1 MRHKDFGT
9 TLRYIGMA
17 NKLRDAGQLQDCL
30 MTHGTDCDPDS
41 QPRPIGAR

>member
-17 NKLRDAGQLQDCL
+17 N
-30 MTHGTDCDPDS
+30 
-41 QPRPIGAR
+41 RPKEAAAKVYEPKVGATAVAAIS